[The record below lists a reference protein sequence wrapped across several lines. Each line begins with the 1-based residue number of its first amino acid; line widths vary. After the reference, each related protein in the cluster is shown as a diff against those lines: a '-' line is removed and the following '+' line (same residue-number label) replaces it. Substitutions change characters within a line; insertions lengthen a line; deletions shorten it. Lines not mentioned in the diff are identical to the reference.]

1 MKSKNLEKYG
11 LKLSVFGTLFM
22 AILGVSFGLWIQ
34 SEAIL
39 LDGFFNFISLIMAI
53 ASLWVSWLIT
63 QPTSNLF
70 QFDYL
75 NFIPFINLIKGLLIS
90 FVSLFALASSII
102 TILEGGRTMNAGLA
116 VIYAMIAAGGCLI
129 IAIIQRKIAQ
139 KTNSSM
145 VIVDAQNWLVNGL
158 ISFSVGIAF
167 SIVVLIK
174 GSPWEWFIPYSDST
188 IVIVMVL
195 ISLGVP
201 IKIVIDNLKQ
211 LLLAA
216 PNPKIEKELK
226 NILTT
231 VIQDLP
237 CDQYTVRMTQ
247 TGQYL
252 YLYIVWLLPQQDKN
266 STVKQID
273 EYRNIVT
280 NALQQ
285 FNSDITVDIVFTED
299 QSWFKKRNKLKYLYS
314 R

>member
-1 MKSKNLEKYG
+1 MKPKNLEKSG

-22 AILGVSFGLWIQ
+22 SIFGISFGLWIQ
-34 SEAIL
+34 SVAIL

-63 QPTSNLF
+63 QPSNSLF

-75 NFIPFINLIKGLLIS
+75 NFIPFINLIKGLLVS
-90 FVSLFALASSII
+90 FLSLFALASSII

-116 VIYAMIAAGGCLI
+116 VIYAIIAAGGCLI
-129 IAIIQRKIAQ
+129 IALIQHKIAQ
-139 KTNSSM
+139 KTGSSM

-174 GSPWEWFIPYSDST
+174 GSSWEWFIPYSDST
-188 IVIVMVL
+188 IVIIMVL
-195 ISLGVP
+195 ISIGVP

-216 PNPKIEKELK
+216 PNPKIQKELK
-226 NILTT
+226 SILATL
-231 VIQDLP
+231 IQDLP

-247 TGQYL
+247 TGQYP
-252 YLYIVWLLPQQDKN
+252 YLYILWLLPQQDKN
-266 STVKQID
+266 STVEQID
-273 EYRNIVT
+273 KYRNTVA
-280 NALQQ
+280 NALKQ
-285 FNSDITVDIVFTED
+285 FNSDITVDIIFTED
-299 QSWFKKRNKLKYLYS
+299 QSWFKKRNKLK
-314 R
+314 